1 LWGKSPWLP
10 LRVRFGE
17 QQRALQMK
25 PGIVQR
31 QVWRISGAYFNPCR
45 SVLPLM
51 CLAAIV
57 FMTLF
62 SVRTR
67 AA

>member
-1 LWGKSPWLP
+1 LWGKSPWPP

-25 PGIVQR
+25 PGIMQR
-31 QVWRISGAYFNPCR
+31 QVWRIAGAYFSPSR

-51 CLAAIV
+51 CVAAIV
-57 FMTLF
+57 FMT
-62 SVRTR
+62 R
-67 AA
+67 